1 MPFDASLI
9 GEKEWSWAEH
19 TVHEI
24 IGEPDKV
31 VKIPHFWPR
40 AFGAHAE
47 QIKEDIATTEAH
59 FPGLILPTE
68 VHGSRKDYHI
78 IQKRLPKGS
87 RELTPSDLLQRW
99 VRKKFERLLSLNQ
112 KLIHETGSS
121 LELLWR
127 SGWVWI
133 MLWAPKLWNVLI
145 TKEWEII
152 LPDITLMQ
160 IKKNPYH
167 RFCYELWRALIQEHF
182 INEQGV
188 WYDTSP
194 SQ

>member
-1 MPFDASLI
+1 MSFDASLI
-9 GEKEWSWAEH
+9 GEKEGSGAEH

-31 VKIPHFWPR
+31 VKIPHFGPR

-87 RELTPSDLLQRW
+87 RELTPSDLLQRG
-99 VRKKFERLLSLNQ
+99 VREKFERLLSMNRV
-112 KLIHETGSS
+112 LINETGSS
-121 LELLWR
+121 LELLGR
-127 SGWVWI
+127 SGGVGI
-133 MLWAPKLWNVLI
+133 MLGAPKLGNVFV
-145 TKEWEII
+145 TKEREII
-152 LPDITLMQ
+152 LPDTTLMQ

-188 WYDTSP
+188 GYDTSL